1 MSKEDTGQ
9 PVKLP
14 TPRTRG
20 TRSLEEVLEERR
32 SIREFAPEPLTW
44 ERIGQ
49 LMWSAQGI
57 TNAEGLR
64 TTPSAGALY
73 PLELYVATGDGVFH
87 YRPKPHD
94 MVRTLE
100 ADVRNALRQ
109 ASLDQ
114 PCMAAPCVVA
124 MAAVVERIAAKYPE
138 VADICT
144 KLEVGHAAQNLL
156 LQVTALGL
164 VAVPVAAF
172 DPPRLR
178 TILRLPPDQEVMY
191 LIPVGH
197 PRK

>member
-1 MSKEDTGQ
+1 
-9 PVKLP
+9 
-14 TPRTRG
+14 
-20 TRSLEEVLEERR
+20 VLAERR
-32 SIREFAPEPLTW
+32 SIREFARDPLTW
-44 ERIGQ
+44 EHIGQ

-57 TNAEGLR
+57 TNSEGLR

-73 PLELYVATGDGVFH
+73 PLELYVAIGDGVFH
-87 YRPKPHD
+87 YRPKTHD
-94 MVRTLE
+94 LVRTL
-100 ADVRNALRQ
+100 ASDVRKALRQ

-114 PCMAAPCVVA
+114 SCMAAPCVVA
-124 MAAVVERIAAKYPE
+124 VAAVVDRIAQKYPDI
-138 VADICT
+138 ADICT

-156 LQVTALGL
+156 LQVTAMGL

-178 TILRLPPDQEVMY
+178 TILHLSADHEVMY